1 MLNMDHWVT
10 LFLMSMVVVV
20 NFYLAQ
26 RSSNRP
32 EIFYAGAG
40 LMLFAALLLAS
51 SHGH

>member
-1 MLNMDHWVT
+1 MDDWIA

-26 RSSNRP
+26 RSKSRP
-32 EIFYAGAG
+32 EAFYAGAG

-51 SHGH
+51 RGH